1 LTEDL
6 ILTPPILKLAP
17 RARQVVR
24 LARLGPPPAGEQL
37 TYRLIMREVPE
48 ARAGSQLQLQVAL
61 AFSLPVFISPP
72 GVKRDL
78 QCSVERA
85 AADEVRALCQNGG
98 TAYAQIRTLDLFD
111 AQGAKLATRDTGGYV
126 LPSVRRAFD
135 IKRGDGRIPAGRV
148 KLQVALDD
156 GTSQAFEATLPE

>member
-1 LTEDL
+1 
-6 ILTPPILKLAP
+6 
-17 RARQVVR
+17 VR

-78 QCSVERA
+78 QCAVERSA
-85 AADEVRALCQNGG
+85 PDEVRATCHNAGN
-98 TAYAQIRTLDLFD
+98 AYAQIRALDVLD
-111 AQGAKLATRDTGGYV
+111 DKGVKIAERDNGGYV
-126 LPSVRRAFD
+126 LPSVRRVFE
-135 IKRGDGRIPAGRV
+135 IKRAEGRIPAGRV

-156 GTSQAFEATLPE
+156 GTLQAFDATLPE